1 MMRRNYEI
9 ANFDTRMPLRCMMQ
23 RIGVIEEHMHD
34 HFEVDLILSGHCN
47 VTIEGQ
53 TYQLGP
59 EDVLTIDGHTPH
71 EFRGNDCVM
80 ISVQFEQAMFEQTLP
95 DPLHPR
101 FFCNSAVQGDN
112 AAFQSIRRLIAHL
125 IKNNADQ
132 QQGYALR
139 NWSYI
144 YEFMDVMYN
153 NFRVDRS
160 HAQDVQSHRYAAR
173 VSNIARIVREH
184 HTENFT
190 LSQLAEMVHLS
201 APYLSKF
208 FDQQFGMSFLAYLT
222 QIRLNHAV
230 ADLLNT
236 EKNIEDVSAD
246 SGFPNSH
253 AFVQA
258 FKKEYGILP
267 SVYRRQNRLKES
279 TKPALPTVE
288 HHDYMAGLK
297 KYLVA
302 SAPISAIQRNSI
314 SCNIQ
319 ISNNS
324 KGTSLQHNWQ
334 KVMTV
339 GSASDLLL
347 ADIQSMVRRMRQEI
361 GFQYIKFNGIL
372 SDELHVY
379 SEQSNGAP
387 VYNFAYIDK
396 VFDFLQ
402 SIQLK
407 PIIQLSFM
415 PALLA
420 KDSSRRLFNY
430 LVSEPKNNTA
440 WSKLV
445 NAVIGH
451 LISRYGTETVR
462 QWHFCVWTQ
471 PDSPSDLYGF
481 SNDESFYEFYRQ
493 TYLAVKRNDPQLS
506 FGTPPTYYIV
516 REQFRNWYIPFLQ
529 WCQKNSCMPDFLNF
543 YYYDTAILESNR
555 SEGNTFGFVYSMSLR
570 ESPDGFRDFVN
581 QVNAERAQLG
591 LTHLPIFLTEWNN
604 TPSQQD
610 LLNDTCFKSC
620 YIVKNILENYD
631 KLDSFGYWSLTDW
644 MGEAPLPQELFFG
657 GLGLFTV
664 NGIPKA
670 SYYALCLL
678 RQLGNTLVGQGDGW
692 FATKQGD
699 KISVLLYNYRH
710 FSHLYALGERFDMTF
725 TDRYTPFDPVQNMD
739 VHLTLK
745 DVPNGFYLVRETV
758 LNRKSGSAFDKWVE
772 MGAMELDTQQEIKT
786 LEAVSTPM
794 CSKYRAEAKKKTLE
808 IDAMLEMLEVRLI
821 TIEPLI
827 Q

>member
-1 MMRRNYEI
+1 MRRNYEI
-9 ANFDTRMPLRCMMQ
+9 ANFDTRMPLRCMMH

-34 HFEVDLILSGHCN
+34 HFEVDMILSGQCN
-47 VTIEGQ
+47 VVVGGQ

-59 EDVLTIDGHTPH
+59 EDVITIDGHTPH
-71 EFRGNDCVM
+71 EYRGNDCIM
-80 ISVQFEQAMFEQTLP
+80 ISVQFEQALFEQTLP
-95 DPLHPR
+95 DPLHPQ
-101 FFCNSAVQGDN
+101 FFCNSAVQGDS
-112 AAFQSIRRLIAHL
+112 AAFQNIRRLIAHL

-173 VSNIARIVREH
+173 VSQIARIVREH
-184 HTENFT
+184 HAENFS
-190 LSQLAEMVHLS
+190 LSKLAEMVHLS

-208 FDQQFGMSFLAYLT
+208 FDQQFGMSFLTYLT

-230 ADLLNT
+230 ADLMNT
-236 EKNIEDVSAD
+236 EKTIEDVSAD

-258 FKKEYGILP
+258 FKKEYGVLP
-267 SVYRRQNRLKES
+267 SVYRRQNRQKEGA
-279 TKPALPTVE
+279 KPSLPTVE

-297 KYLVA
+297 KYLLP
-302 SAPISAIQRNSI
+302 SAPVATIQRNSI
-314 SCNIQ
+314 SCNIR
-319 ISNNS
+319 ISAEADALQL
-324 KGTSLQHNWQ
+324 KGTWRQ
-334 KVMTV
+334 VMAV
-339 GSASDLLL
+339 GSASDLLM
-347 ADIQSMVRRMRQEI
+347 ADIQAMVRRMRQEI

-379 SEQSNGAP
+379 NESPNGSP

-402 SIQLK
+402 SIGLM

-420 KDSSRRLFNY
+420 KDPNRRLFNY
-430 LVSEPKNNTA
+430 LVSEPKSLSA
-440 WSKLV
+440 WGKLV
-445 NAVIGH
+445 SAVIRH
-451 LISRYGTETVR
+451 LVQRYGEDTVR

-471 PDSPSDLYGF
+471 PDSPGDLYGF
-481 SNDESFYEFYRQ
+481 SNDETFYEFYRQ
-493 TYLAVKRNDPQLS
+493 TYNSVKGNDPQLS
-506 FGTPPTYYIV
+506 FGAPPTYYIV
-516 REQFRNWYIPFLQ
+516 RDNFTNWYIPFLQ
-529 WCQKNSCMPDFLNF
+529 WCRKNCCMPDFLNF
-543 YYYDTAILESNR
+543 YYYDTAILEQNR
-555 SEGNTFGFVYSMSLR
+555 SDGNTFGFVYSMSLR
-570 ESPDGFRDFVN
+570 ETPEGFQNFVN
-581 QVNAERAQLG
+581 QVNAERSQMG
-591 LTHLPIFLTEWNN
+591 LQSLPIFLTEWNN

-631 KLDSFGYWSLTDW
+631 RLDSFAYWSLTDW
-644 MGEAPLPQELFFG
+644 MGEAPLPKELFFG

-670 SYYALCLL
+670 SYYALWLL
-678 RQLGNTLVGQGDGW
+678 RQLGNTRIGQGDGW
-692 FATKQGD
+692 FATRQGN
-699 KISVLLYNYRH
+699 KIAVLLYNYRH
-710 FSHLYALGERFDMTF
+710 FSHLYAQGERFDMTF

-745 DVPNGFYLVRETV
+745 DVPNGSYLVRETI

-772 MGAMELDTQQEIKT
+772 MGALEPDTEQELKT
-786 LEAVSTPM
+786 LEALSTPL
-794 CSKYRAEAKKKTLE
+794 CTKYVAEAKKKTLE
-808 IDAMLEMLEVRLI
+808 IDAILDMLEVRLI
-821 TIEPLI
+821 TMEPTNP
-827 Q
+827 

>member
-1 MMRRNYEI
+1 MRRNYEI

-34 HFEVDLILSGHCN
+34 HFEVDLILSGQCN
-47 VTIEGQ
+47 VVVDGQ
-53 TYQLGP
+53 TFQLGP
-59 EDVLTIDGHTPH
+59 EDVITIDGHNSH
-71 EFRGNDCVM
+71 EFRGNDCVL
-80 ISVQFEQAMFEQTLP
+80 ISVQFEQALFEQTLP

-101 FFCNSAVQGDN
+101 FFCNSAVQGDS
-112 AAFQSIRRLIAHL
+112 AAFQTIRRLIAHL

-160 HAQDVQSHRYAAR
+160 RAQDVQSHRYAAR
-173 VSNIARIVREH
+173 VSKIARIVREH

-190 LSQLAEMVHLS
+190 LSRLAEMVHLS

-236 EKNIEDVSAD
+236 EKTIEDVSAD

-267 SVYRRQNRLKES
+267 SVYRRQNRQKENV
-279 TKPALPTVE
+279 KPILPTVE
-288 HHDYMAGLK
+288 HHDYMGGLK
-297 KYLVA
+297 KYLMPSSPMA
-302 SAPISAIQRNSI
+302 TIQRNSI
-314 SCNIQ
+314 SCHIQ
-319 ISNNS
+319 LSADAN
-324 KGTSLQHNWQ
+324 KQTLKHTWQ
-334 KVMTV
+334 NVMTV
-339 GSASDLLL
+339 GSASDLLT
-347 ADIQSMVRRMRQEI
+347 ADIQKMVMRMRREI

-372 SDELHVY
+372 CDELHVY
-379 SEQSNGAP
+379 NQTPEGKP
-387 VYNFAYIDK
+387 VYNFTYIDK

-402 SIQLK
+402 QADLR

-420 KDSSRRLFNY
+420 KNPDRRLFNY
-430 LVSEPKNNTA
+430 LVSEPVSLNA
-440 WSKLV
+440 WAKLV
-445 NAVIGH
+445 SAVVHH
-451 LISRYGTETVR
+451 LLQRYGAEKLK

-481 SNDESFYEFYRQ
+481 SSDESFYEFYRQ
-493 TYLAVKRNDPQLS
+493 TYQAVKEIDPQLS

-516 REQFRNWYIPFLQ
+516 REQFTNWYIPFLQ
-529 WCQKNSCMPDFLNF
+529 WCRKNSCMPDFLNF
-543 YYYDTAILESNR
+543 YYYDTAILEQNR
-555 SEGNTFGFVYSMSLR
+555 SDGNTFGFVYSMSLR
-570 ESPDGFRDFVN
+570 ETPDGFQDFVN

-591 LTHLPIFLTEWNN
+591 LSHLPIFLTEWNN

-631 KLDSFGYWSLTDW
+631 KLNGFGYWSLTDW

-664 NGIPKA
+664 TGIPKA

-678 RQLGNTLVGQGDGW
+678 RQLGNTLIGQGDGW
-692 FATKQGD
+692 FATRQGE
-699 KISVLLYNYRH
+699 KISLLLYNYRH
-710 FSHLYALGERFDMTF
+710 FSHLYAQGERFDMTF

-745 DVPNGFYLVRETV
+745 DVTNGTYLVRETI

-772 MGAMELDTQQEIKT
+772 MGAMELDTLQELKT
-786 LEAVSTPM
+786 LEALSTPL
-794 CSKYRAEAKKKTLE
+794 CSKYTVAAKKKTLE
-808 IDAMLEMLEVRLI
+808 IDAILDMLEVRLI
-821 TIEPLI
+821 TIEPANA
-827 Q
+827 